1 MATVRALLALAL
13 PAVCLSAAQGFPPSI
28 NSGGVVSASSFG
40 QFKSIAPGSWIEIF
54 GSNLSSN
61 SRSWTG
67 ADFSGVNAPTS
78 LDGTKITVGG
88 QAAFI
93 DFISPSQVN
102 AQVPSNIGTG
112 PQSIVATTPAGSSAP
127 YTITVNSV
135 QPGLL
140 APSSFIIAG
149 KQNVVALFS
158 DGTTFVLPPAAIS
171 AVASRRAQPGD
182 VITLYGIGFGPVTPG
197 IPAGQIVQQSNALAM
212 SLQILFGTTPAT
224 FSYDGLAP
232 SAVGLYQFN
241 VTVPNVTGSDA
252 VPVTFTVGGVAQAQ
266 TLYIAVQ
273 SGSLPKV
280 QGLSFSSNSVASGGT
295 VQGTVVLSAPA
306 PAGGT
311 VVVLGSSQSAASV
324 PATVTVPAGAT
335 SATFT
340 ISAGTVSSNQ
350 TATITASYSGSS
362 AQAALTVTPAAL
374 KLPSSMTI
382 FATTSSAVGA
392 AGMGVSGLAGDGSYN
407 SGEASGDLGTIH
419 YLATWNKVTLNGLT
433 LTFSGLSTDINSSY
447 VKNGPSLT
455 PISSASLTV
464 TLIPDLEVNT
474 GTVTGFLT
482 IVSTAGTVSG
492 PFTGI
497 YLWVF

>member
-1 MATVRALLALAL
+1 MSTIRTLLALAL
-13 PAVCLSAAQGFPPSI
+13 TAACLSAQGPPSI
-28 NSGGVVSASSFG
+28 TSGGVVSASSFG

-54 GSNLSSN
+54 GSNLSTN

-67 ADFSGVNAPTS
+67 TDFSGVNAPTS
-78 LDGTKITVGG
+78 LDKTKVTVGG
-88 QAAFI
+88 QDAFI
-93 DFISPSQVN
+93 SFISPGQVN

-140 APSSFIIAG
+140 APSSFSIAG

-158 DGTTFVLPPAAIS
+158 DGTTFVLPPATIS
-171 AVASRRAQPGD
+171 GVASRRAQPGD
-182 VITLYGIGFGPVTPG
+182 VITLYGIGFGPVTPS
-197 IPAGQIVQQSNALAM
+197 IPAGQIVQQNNTLALPF
-212 SLQILFGTTPAT
+212 QILFGPTPAA
-224 FSYDGLAP
+224 FLYDGLAP

-241 VTVPNVTGSDA
+241 VTVPNVASSDA
-252 VPVTFTVGGVAQAQ
+252 VPVTFTVGGVAQTQ

-311 VVVLGSSQSAASV
+311 VVVLASNQSAATV
-324 PATVTVPAGAT
+324 PATVTVPTGAT

-340 ISAGTVSSNQ
+340 ISAGSVTSNQ

-374 KLPSSMTI
+374 PQFTGITI
-382 FATTSSAVGA
+382 FIGLGFPPGSAIGSGSA
-392 AGMGVSGLAGDGSYN
+392 GVSGPTGDGSYN
-407 SGEASGDLGTIH
+407 AGVIAGDFDATTH
-419 YLATWNKVTLNGLT
+419 YVAAWNKVTVSGQT
-433 LTFSGLSTDINSSY
+433 LTFSGLATDILHAY
-447 VKNGPSLT
+447 VKNGANLAQIT
-455 PISSASLTV
+455 SASLTV
-464 TLIPDLEVNT
+464 TLSPAT
-474 GTVTGFLT
+474 GTVTGSMTLENTVAT
-482 IVSTAGTVSG
+482 ISG
-492 PFTGI
+492 SFTGT
-497 YLWVF
+497 YLAY

>member
-1 MATVRALLALAL
+1 MSTIRTLLALAL
-13 PAVCLSAAQGFPPSI
+13 TAACLSAQGPPSI
-28 NSGGVVSASSFG
+28 TSGGVVSASSFG

-54 GSNLSSN
+54 GSNLSTN

-67 ADFSGVNAPTS
+67 TDFSGVNAPTS
-78 LDGTKITVGG
+78 LDKTKVTVGG
-88 QAAFI
+88 QDAFI
-93 DFISPSQVN
+93 SFISPGQVN

-140 APSSFIIAG
+140 APSSFSIAG

-158 DGTTFVLPPAAIS
+158 DGTTFVLPPATIS
-171 AVASRRAQPGD
+171 GVASRRAQPGD
-182 VITLYGIGFGPVTPG
+182 VITLYGIGFGPVTPS
-197 IPAGQIVQQSNALAM
+197 IPAGQIVQQSNTLALPF
-212 SLQILFGTTPAT
+212 QILFGPTPAA
-224 FSYDGLAP
+224 FLYDGLAP

-241 VTVPNVTGSDA
+241 VTVPNVTSSDA
-252 VPVTFTVGGVAQAQ
+252 VPVTFTVGGVAQTQ

-273 SGSLPKV
+273 SSSLPKV

-311 VVVLGSSQSAASV
+311 VVALVSNQSAATV

-340 ISAGTVSSNQ
+340 ISTGTVSSNQ

-362 AQAALTVTPAAL
+362 AQASLTVTPAAL
-374 KLPSSMTI
+374 KQPSSITI
-382 FATTSSAVGA
+382 FANPGSGVGN
-392 AGMGVSGLAGDGSYN
+392 AGMGVSGPAGDGSYN
-407 SGEASGDLGTIH
+407 SGGASGDLGTIH
-419 YLATWNKVTLNGLT
+419 YLATWNKVTVSGQT
-433 LTFSGLSTDINSSY
+433 LTFSGLSTDISSSY
-447 VKNGPSLT
+447 VKNGPTLA
-455 PISSASLTV
+455 PIASGSLTV
-464 TLIPDLEVNT
+464 TLMPDISGAS
-474 GTVTGFLT
+474 GTVTGSLT
-482 IVSTAGTVSG
+482 LVSTAGTVSG
-492 PFTGI
+492 SFTGF
-497 YLWVF
+497 YVGAF